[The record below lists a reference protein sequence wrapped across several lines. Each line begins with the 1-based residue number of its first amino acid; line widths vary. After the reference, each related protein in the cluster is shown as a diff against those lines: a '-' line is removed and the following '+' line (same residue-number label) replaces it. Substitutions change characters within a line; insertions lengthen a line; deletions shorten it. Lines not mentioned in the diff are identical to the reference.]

1 MAVVFNPPP
10 KPQAHAPAPHAHP
23 AQPALPEHDIV
34 VNGTV
39 IAAAE
44 IAAEMQHHPAPDAMA
59 AWESAARAL
68 VVRRLLLDAAAPAEG
83 EDEEAAVDAL
93 LAREIRVPEPDDA
106 AGARWLAAH
115 PERFGTP
122 EAWEASHI
130 LLAADPEDPPARAA
144 ATRKAEALL
153 AELRAVPGKLPELAR
168 QHSACPSRE
177 QGGLLGR
184 VERGSTVP
192 PFEAALAGL
201 APGAFCTTP
210 VATRYGLHVVQV
222 HRHIPARLPAY
233 AEVRAK
239 VLRDL
244 RAAAWEAAL
253 RHTIAVLAAQA
264 RIEGFVLGAEGEA
277 RADGPLVN

>member
-1 MAVVFNPPP
+1 MAVHFHTPPARP
-10 KPQAHAPAPHAHP
+10 APAPEQRP

-39 IAAAE
+39 IPAAA

-130 LLAADPEDPPARAA
+130 LVAADPEDPEERTA
-144 ATRKAEALL
+144 ATRQADDLLALL
-153 AELRAVPGKLPELAR
+153 RVVPGRLPELAR
-168 QHSACPSRE
+168 LHSACPSRE

-192 PFEAALAGL
+192 AFEAALAGL
-201 APGAFCTTP
+201 TPGAFCAAP
-210 VATRYGLHVVQV
+210 VATRYGLHVVQL
-222 HRHIPARLPAY
+222 HRHIPPRMPAY

-253 RHTIAVLAAQA
+253 RHYIAVLAAQA
-264 RIEGFVLGAEGEA
+264 RIEGFTLNAEGEG
-277 RADGPLVN
+277 RADGPLVQ

>member
-10 KPQAHAPAPHAHP
+10 SQPNAPAAHAHP

-39 IAAAE
+39 ISAAE
-44 IAAEMQHHPAPDAMA
+44 IAAEMQHHPSPDAMA

-68 VVRRLLLDAAAPAEG
+68 VVRRLLLDAAAPEAG
-83 EDEEAAVDAL
+83 ADEEAAVDAL

-115 PERFGTP
+115 PERFGTA

-130 LLAADPEDPPARAA
+130 LLAADPEEPEERAA
-144 ATRKAEALL
+144 ATRRAEELL
-153 AELRAVPGKLPELAR
+153 GLLRAVPGRLPELAR
-168 QHSACPSRE
+168 EHSACPSRE
-177 QGGLLGR
+177 QGGMLGR
-184 VERGSTVP
+184 VERGSTVA

-201 APGAFCTTP
+201 TPGAFCAEP
-210 VATRYGLHVVQV
+210 VATRYGIHVVQL
-222 HRHIPARLPAY
+222 HRHIPARLPPY
-233 AEVRAK
+233 DEVRPR

-264 RIEGFVLGAEGEA
+264 RIEGFILGAEGEA